1 MTETTSSTSNSGD
14 YTIRAHN
21 AMPWQAAP
29 KILAYVLLAAWAV
42 IVIYPMAWSLVAAFK
57 TDAEIFR
64 TPWSIPASLQYEN
77 FSRAWTKAQ
86 IGAYIGNTFLVIIPA
101 IFFTLLLSSMAAYVL
116 ARFEFAGKR
125 LLSTMFLVGM
135 MFPVFLALVPLYLV
149 MRYIKEF
156 TGFPM
161 LNTFHGLIIVYI
173 AYSLSWT
180 IFFMT
185 GFFKTLPKEI
195 AEAAMIDGASHSQV
209 FFKVMLPL
217 SKPGLVSAGIFN
229 FLGQWNQFILPTV
242 LMSNANVEA
251 GQTRYVV
258 SQGLYY
264 FQNQQMYQSD
274 FSGLF
279 AAVAII
285 TMPTLLV
292 YLIFQDRIE
301 KGLTVG
307 ALKG

>member
-1 MTETTSSTSNSGD
+1 MTKLTPPISSSVNFTN
-14 YTIRAHN
+14 RAT
-21 AMPWQAAP
+21 MGVSWQSF
-29 KILAYVLLAAWAV
+29 LRSVAYVLLVFWAV
-42 IVIYPMAWSLVAAFK
+42 IVVYPMVWSLIAAFK

-64 TPWSIPASLQYEN
+64 TPWSIPAVLQFEN
-77 FSRAWTKAQ
+77 FGRAWKKAQ

-101 IFFTLLLSSMAAYVL
+101 ISLTLLLSSMAAYVL

-125 LLSTMFLVGM
+125 LLSTMFLIGM

-156 TGFPM
+156 TGIPM
-161 LNTFHGLIIVYI
+161 LNTFHGLIVVYI

-279 AAVAII
+279 AAVAIV
-285 TMPTLLV
+285 TLPTLIV

>member
-1 MTETTSSTSNSGD
+1 MTETTSPTSNSGD
-14 YTIRAHN
+14 YTIRAHS
-21 AMPWQAAP
+21 AMSWQAAP

>member
-1 MTETTSSTSNSGD
+1 MTQTTSPTSRYVQHTNRATSG
-14 YTIRAHN
+14 AS
-21 AMPWQAAP
+21 WQAFQ
-29 KILAYVLLAAWAV
+29 KIGAYVLLALWTA
-42 IVIYPMAWSLVAAFK
+42 IVVYPMVWSLVAAFK

-64 TPWSIPASLQYEN
+64 TPWSIPAVLQFEN

-101 IFFTLLLSSMAAYVL
+101 IFFTLLFSSMAAYVL

-156 TGFPM
+156 TGIPM
-161 LNTFHGLIIVYI
+161 LNTFHGLIVVYI

-209 FFKVMLPL
+209 FFRVMLPL

-279 AAVAII
+279 AAVAIV
-285 TMPTLLV
+285 TLPTLVV

>member
-1 MTETTSSTSNSGD
+1 MTHTTSPTSRYVQHTNRANSG
-14 YTIRAHN
+14 AS
-21 AMPWQAAP
+21 WQAFQ
-29 KILAYVLLAAWAV
+29 KIGAYVLLALWTA
-42 IVIYPMAWSLVAAFK
+42 IVVYPMVWSLVAAFK

-64 TPWSIPASLQYEN
+64 TPWSIPAVLQFEN

-101 IFFTLLLSSMAAYVL
+101 IFFTLLFSSMAAYVL

-156 TGFPM
+156 TGIPM
-161 LNTFHGLIIVYI
+161 LNTFHGLIVVYI

-209 FFKVMLPL
+209 FFRVMLPL

-279 AAVAII
+279 AAVAIV
-285 TMPTLLV
+285 TLPTLVV